1 MRANASHLLVVILV
15 LFGLVLL
22 ILVLVLVLV
31 VLLLIVVVLLLLV
44 IVILAVRRVR
54 LHATDHLLDGQVG
67 LLVEQAQLFLR
78 ARASRTRRQLAP
90 GGDARAVAHTLTSP

>member
-22 ILVLVLVLV
+22 VLVLVLVLV
-31 VLLLIVVVLLLLV
+31 VLLLIVVVLLLLLV

-78 ARASRTRRQLAP
+78 AREQDAP
-90 GGDARAVAHTLTSP
+90 SAGAGR